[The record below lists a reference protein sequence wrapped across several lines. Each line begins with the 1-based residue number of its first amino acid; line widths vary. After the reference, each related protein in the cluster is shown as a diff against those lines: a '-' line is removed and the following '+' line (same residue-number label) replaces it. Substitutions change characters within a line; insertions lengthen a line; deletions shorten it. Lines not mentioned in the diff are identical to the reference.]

1 MHTSK
6 RYSGKNFNFHNHV
19 TILFKICC
27 QFLIHHDFLQEYF
40 LKISFA
46 RARSI
51 NIFLSIQNLKN
62 SFVRK
67 ISCLNDRLIFKIVEI
82 LRVLTIF
89 V

>member
-6 RYSGKNFNFHNHV
+6 RYTGKNFNFHNHV

-40 LKISFA
+40 SKNFIRSS
-46 RARSI
+46 SI
-51 NIFLSIQNLKN
+51 NNFLSIQNLKN